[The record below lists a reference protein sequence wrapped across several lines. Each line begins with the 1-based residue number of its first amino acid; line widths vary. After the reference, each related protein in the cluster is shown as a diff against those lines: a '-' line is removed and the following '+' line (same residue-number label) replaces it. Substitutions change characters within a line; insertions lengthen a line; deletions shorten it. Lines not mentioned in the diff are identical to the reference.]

1 MNTKTK
7 PLVVLAHPDM
17 RVSRLNA
24 SLARALTETD
34 LAVVHDIYQACPGG
48 VIDVDAEQRL
58 VEAHDRVIFQ
68 FPLTWYSCPPFLST
82 WLVEV
87 YKRGWAYGP
96 GGRAL
101 NFKTFGVAVT
111 TGSNGRDY
119 TRHPRYR
126 RTIGE
131 MLIPFEL
138 LARHSGMHYLAP
150 FAVTAARELTDE
162 ELAVRAADYRQH
174 VVSSAPIATFDGKD
188 DDRAK
193 TVYAAHHYRSTSKEN
208 ANG

>member
-7 PLVVLAHPDM
+7 PLVILAHPDM
-17 RVSRLNA
+17 RISRLNA
-24 SLARALTETD
+24 CLARALSETD
-34 LAVVHDIYQACPGG
+34 SATVHDIYQAFPSG
-48 VIDVDAEQRL
+48 VIDVSAEQKL
-58 VEAHDRVIFQ
+58 VEAHDRIIFQ

-119 TRHPRYR
+119 TRQGRYR
-126 RTIGE
+126 RSME
-131 MLIPFEL
+131 EVLVPFEL
-138 LARHSGMHYLAP
+138 LARHSGMHYLTP
-150 FAVTAARELTDE
+150 FALTAARELADE
-162 ELAVRAADYRQH
+162 ELAVKAAAYRQH
-174 VVSSAPIATFDGKD
+174 VVSSAPISTFEGKD

-193 TVYAAHHYRSTSKEN
+193 TVYAAHHYSSESRGN
-208 ANG
+208 ANE

>member
-1 MNTKTK
+1 MKTK
-7 PLVVLAHPDM
+7 PLVILAHPDM
-17 RVSRLNA
+17 RISRLNA
-24 SLARALTETD
+24 NLARALTETD
-34 LAVVHDIYQACPGG
+34 SAVVHDIYLASPGG
-48 VIDVDAEQRL
+48 VIDVDAERRL

-119 TRHPRYR
+119 TREGRYR
-126 RTIGE
+126 RSME
-131 MLIPFEL
+131 EVLIPFEL

-150 FAVTAARELTDE
+150 FAVTAARELSDE
-162 ELAVRAADYRQH
+162 ELAVEAAAYREH
-174 VVSSAPIATFDGKD
+174 VVSSVPIVTFDGKD

-193 TVYAAHHYRSTSKEN
+193 TTYAAHHYVDVSKERTH
-208 ANG
+208 G